1 MIKVCHLSSAHHR
14 FDTRIFYKQCQSLAS
29 DNRLVSLVIADGL
42 GNEIK
47 DDISIFDVGK
57 QKNRFRRIF
66 RTTNDVYKKALE
78 LNCDIYHFHDPELI
92 KTGLKLKKA
101 GKKVIFDI
109 HENIAL
115 QILSKEYI
123 PKTLRKIISKIY
135 RLYEIKKL
143 KKFDALI
150 IAEHSYKKYYSS
162 LNKNL
167 VTVLNMPKIDHLK
180 KFYSENRTKNE
191 IFYIG
196 GISNNRGFDVL
207 IQSLKI
213 LKLKIPDIF
222 AHFIGPFAKTLI
234 DNEQL
239 KEIKANFKLYGS
251 LPLIEGLKYSQNSKI
266 GLSILKPISN
276 YTQSYSTKI
285 FEYMAIGL
293 PVITSNFKLYK
304 DIIDE
309 NNCGIC
315 VDPENPNEIA
325 KAIEFILTNPEK
337 AKEMGHNGRCLVK
350 EKYNWKNEEFKLIN
364 IYKTLGC

>member
-1 MIKVCHLSSAHHR
+1 MTQNL
-14 FDTRIFYKQCQSLAS
+14 YKQCQSLSS
-29 DNRLVSLVIADGL
+29 DNRTVSLVIADGL

-47 DDISIFDVGK
+47 DNISIFDVGK

-66 RTTNDVYKKALE
+66 KSSNDVYKKALE
-78 LNCDIYHFHDPELI
+78 LNCNIYHLHDPELI
-92 KTGLKLKKA
+92 RIGLKLKRN

-123 PKTLRKIISKIY
+123 PKILRRIISKIY

-162 LNKNL
+162 LNNNL

-180 KFYSENRTKNE
+180 KFYSDNRINNE

-213 LKLKIPDIF
+213 LK
-222 AHFIGPFAKTLI
+222 
-234 DNEQL
+234 
-239 KEIKANFKLYGS
+239 
-251 LPLIEGLKYSQNSKI
+251 QNTRYFRSF
-266 GLSILKPISN
+266 
-276 YTQSYSTKI
+276 YW
-285 FEYMAIGL
+285 AI
-293 PVITSNFKLYK
+293 
-304 DIIDE
+304 
-309 NNCGIC
+309 C
-315 VDPENPNEIA
+315 
-325 KAIEFILTNPEK
+325 
-337 AKEMGHNGRCLVK
+337 
-350 EKYNWKNEEFKLIN
+350 
-364 IYKTLGC
+364 

>member
-1 MIKVCHLSSAHHR
+1 MNKVGHLSSAHNR
-14 FDTRIFYKQCQSLAS
+14 FDTRIFFKQCQSLANN
-29 DNRLVSLVIADGL
+29 NRKVSLVIADGL
-42 GNEIK
+42 GNEVR

-66 RTTNDVYKKALE
+66 KTTNDVYKKALE
-78 LNCDIYHFHDPELI
+78 LNCDIYHLHDPELI
-92 KTGLKLKKA
+92 RIGLKLKRD

-109 HENIAL
+109 HENIAF

-123 PKTLRKIISKIY
+123 PKFLRKIISKIY

-180 KFYSENRTKNE
+180 KFYSDNRTNNE

-207 IQSLKI
+207 IQALKI
-213 LKLKIPDIF
+213 LRLKIPNIF
-222 AHFIGPFAKTLI
+222 AHFIGPFSKKLI

-239 KEIKANFKLYGS
+239 KDIKDNFKLYGS
-251 LPLIEGLKYSQNSKI
+251 LPLTKGLKYSQNSKI
-266 GLSILKPISN
+266 GLSVLKPITN

-325 KAIEFILTNPEK
+325 KAIELILTNPEK
-337 AKEMGHNGRCLVK
+337 AKEMGQNGSRLVK
-350 EKYNWKNEEFKLIN
+350 EKYNWNNEEFKLIN
-364 IYKTLGC
+364 IYKKLGC

>member
-1 MIKVCHLSSAHHR
+1 MIKVGHLSSAHNR

-29 DNRLVSLVIADGL
+29 DNRTVSLVIADGL

-47 DDISIFDVGK
+47 DNISIFDVGK

-66 RTTNDVYKKALE
+66 KSSNDVYKKALE
-78 LNCDIYHFHDPELI
+78 LNCNIYHLHDPELI
-92 KTGLKLKKA
+92 RIGLKLKRD

-123 PKTLRKIISKIY
+123 PKILRKIISKIY

-180 KFYSENRTKNE
+180 KFYSENRINNE

-207 IQSLKI
+207 IQALKI
-213 LKLKIPDIF
+213 LRLKIPDIF
-222 AHFIGPFAKTLI
+222 AHFIGPYTKELI

-239 KEIKANFKLYGS
+239 NDIKENFKLYGS
-251 LPLIEGLKYSQNSKI
+251 LPLIKGLKYSQNSKI

-315 VDPENPNEIA
+315 VNPENPNEIA
-325 KAIEFILTNPEK
+325 KAIEFILINPEK
-337 AKEMGHNGRCLVK
+337 AKEMGQNGSRLVK
-350 EKYNWKNEEFKLIN
+350 EKYNWTNEEFKLIN

>member
-42 GNEIK
+42 GNENR
-47 DDISIFDVGK
+47 DNISIFDVGK

-66 RTTNDVYKKALE
+66 KTTNDVYKKALE
-78 LNCDIYHFHDPELI
+78 LNCEIYHFHDPELI
-92 KTGLKLKKA
+92 RIGLKLKKE

-123 PKTLRKIISKIY
+123 PKILRKIISKIY

-150 IAEHSYKKYYSS
+150 IAEHSYKEYYSS

-180 KFYSENRTKNE
+180 EFYSVKRLKNE

-213 LKLKIPDIF
+213 LKQKIPDIF
-222 AHFIGPFAKTLI
+222 AHFIGPFAENFI
-234 DNEQL
+234 DNKDFNEV
-239 KEIKANFKLYGS
+239 KGNFKLYGS
-251 LPLIEGLKYSQNSKI
+251 MPLRKGLKYSKNSKI
-266 GLSILKPISN
+266 GLSILKPIKN

-304 DIIDE
+304 DIIDK
-309 NNCGIC
+309 NYCGMC

-337 AKEMGHNGRCLVK
+337 AKEMGQNGSRLVK
-350 EKYNWKNEEFKLIN
+350 EKYNWTNEELKLIN
-364 IYKTLGC
+364 IYKKLGC

>member
-1 MIKVCHLSSAHHR
+1 MIKVGHLSSAHNR

-29 DNRLVSLVIADGL
+29 DNRTVSLVIADGL

-47 DDISIFDVGK
+47 DNISIFDVGK

-66 RTTNDVYKKALE
+66 KSSNDVYKKALE
-78 LNCDIYHFHDPELI
+78 LNCNIYHLHDPELI
-92 KTGLKLKKA
+92 RIGLKLKRD

-180 KFYSENRTKNE
+180 KFYSENRINNE

-207 IQSLKI
+207 IQALKI
-213 LKLKIPDIF
+213 LRLKIPDIF
-222 AHFIGPFAKTLI
+222 AHFIGPYTKELI

-239 KEIKANFKLYGS
+239 NDIKENFKLYGS
-251 LPLIEGLKYSQNSKI
+251 LPLIKGLKYSQNSKI

-315 VDPENPNEIA
+315 VNPENPNEIA
-325 KAIEFILTNPEK
+325 KAIEFILINPEK
-337 AKEMGHNGRCLVK
+337 AKEMGQNGSRLVK
-350 EKYNWKNEEFKLIN
+350 EKYNWTNEEFKLIN